1 MRQRGVDSR
10 GEARKRRAGGSFT
23 GLEGDASSGWR
34 ASFLSLSTWRGIISS
49 SIERLLW
56 PEEEDEEVVV
66 VDGEG
71 GGGRRGAGSV
81 REMND

>member
-1 MRQRGVDSR
+1 M
-10 GEARKRRAGGSFT
+10 
-23 GLEGDASSGWR
+23 
-34 ASFLSLSTWRGIISS
+34 STWRGIISS

-66 VDGEG
+66 VVDGEG